1 MIVAERMKQARYMV
15 WGSVGAGKTSL
26 IDALSDTAS
35 NTARKTQMIDYR
47 GMAIDTPGE
56 YAERGHLRRHLQ
68 TTSVDVQVI
77 VVVVDATS
85 PETRFPPHYFLM
97 FSQPVI
103 GIVNKIDIASDADV
117 EQATRLLRQ
126 IGVVG
131 DIFYV
136 SATTGTGLGL
146 LKEKLLNYLQ

>member
-1 MIVAERMKQARYMV
+1 
-15 WGSVGAGKTSL
+15 
-26 IDALSDTAS
+26 
-35 NTARKTQMIDYR
+35 
-47 GMAIDTPGE
+47 
-56 YAERGHLRRHLQ
+56 
-68 TTSVDVQVI
+68 
-77 VVVVDATS
+77 
-85 PETRFPPHYFLM
+85 HYFLM

-131 DIFYV
+131 EIFYV
-136 SATTGTGLGL
+136 SATTGTGLGQ